1 MQVLGSCS
9 LGSLDDRMSSLLHRT
24 DQTTKSKQSRSYG
37 VQRTM
42 ATNVGAIT
50 LNDIIQSISF

>member
-9 LGSLDDRMSSLLHRT
+9 MCLGSLFLDDRMSSLLHRT
-24 DQTTKSKQSRSYG
+24 DQTTKIQTEQSYG

-42 ATNVGAIT
+42 ATNT
-50 LNDIIQSISF
+50 SFHHFE